1 MRISGLPNERSN
13 MPLNDKA
20 WKLLAES
27 KIEQAITEGQFSGL
41 PGFGKPLELDPAE
54 SAQKAWVDRKAQQEN
69 LETLPPAMVLKRE
82 VQRRTDRIMQLKS
95 EPEVRQALEDLNQ
108 WIQRANMKVLWG
120 PPSEIQPL
128 NLDSFLARWRST

>member
-1 MRISGLPNERSN
+1 MPINE
-13 MPLNDKA
+13 KA

-41 PGFGKPLELDPAE
+41 PGFGKPLDVDPDQ
-54 SAQKAWVDRKAQQEN
+54 SAQTTWQNRKARQEN

-82 VQRRTDRIMQLKS
+82 VERRTDRIMQLKS
-95 EPEVRQALEDLNQ
+95 EPQVRQALEDLNQ
-108 WIQRANMKVLWG
+108 WIKRANMKVLWG

-128 NLDSFLARWRST
+128 DIEAFIARWQQL